1 MIVDHSIY
9 LRRMSNEEKQ
19 TRRGLQVFKENP
31 FVQDAIENQKGGVRK
46 IIGKTQDRMMVVSGS
61 TGEVIA
67 PAGFWQYQE
76 VDKTQFVK
84 LYINGVK
91 AIADLSPAGTKV
103 FALLYTEMQK
113 NVGKDKVYLSFS
125 AMDKDEAGMSQATFT
140 RGMKELIEKNF
151 VAPTVGVGWYF
162 INPDYMWNGDRLAFV
177 KEYRLK
183 KQNTDADFRVEL
195 EKRGQLRIDIDE

>member
-1 MIVDHSIY
+1 
-9 LRRMSNEEKQ
+9 MSNEEQK

-31 FVQDAIENQKGGVRK
+31 FVQDAIENQKGGVRR

-91 AIADLSPAGTKV
+91 AITDLSPAGTKV
-103 FALLYTEMQK
+103 FALLYAEMQK
-113 NVGKDKVYLSFS
+113 NIGKDKVYLSFC
-125 AMDKDEAGMSQATFT
+125 AMDKNEAGMSQATFT

-151 VAPTVGVGWYF
+151 VAPTIGVGWYF

-183 KQNTDADFRVEL
+183 KQTTDADFRLEL
-195 EKRGQLRIDIDE
+195 EKRGQQRLIDE

>member
-31 FVQDAIENQKGGVRK
+31 FVQEAIENQKGGVKR
-46 IIGKTQDRMMVVSGS
+46 IIGKTQDRMMVVSGD

>member
-1 MIVDHSIY
+1 MIVNHSIY

-31 FVQDAIENQKGGVRK
+31 FVQEAIENQKGGVKR
-46 IIGKTQDRMMVVSGS
+46 IIGKTQDRMMVVSGD

>member
-1 MIVDHSIY
+1 
-9 LRRMSNEEKQ
+9 MSNEEPK
-19 TRRGLQVFKENP
+19 TRRGLQLFKENP
-31 FVQDAIENQKGGVRK
+31 FVKEAIENQKGGVRR
-46 IIGKTQDRMMVVSGS
+46 ITGKTADRMMVVSGD

-84 LYINGVK
+84 LYVNGVK

-103 FALLYTEMQK
+103 FALLYAEMQ
-113 NVGKDKVYLSFS
+113 GAIGRDKVYLSYT
-125 AMDKDEAGMSQATFT
+125 AMEPAETGMSQATFT
-140 RGMKELIEKNF
+140 RGMKELIEKKF
-151 VAPTVGVGWYF
+151 VAPTFGVGWYF

-183 KQNTDADFRVEL
+183 KQNTDSSYREKLEEL
-195 EKRGQLRIDIDE
+195 GQQRLID

>member
-1 MIVDHSIY
+1 
-9 LRRMSNEEKQ
+9 MSNEEKQ

-31 FVQDAIENQKGGVRK
+31 FVQEAIENQKGGVKR
-46 IIGKTQDRMMVVSGS
+46 IIGKTQDRMMVVSGD

>member
-31 FVQDAIENQKGGVRK
+31 FVQEAIENQKGGVKR
-46 IIGKTQDRMMVVSGS
+46 IIGKTQDRMMVVSGD

-151 VAPTVGVGWYF
+151 VAPTLSVGWYF